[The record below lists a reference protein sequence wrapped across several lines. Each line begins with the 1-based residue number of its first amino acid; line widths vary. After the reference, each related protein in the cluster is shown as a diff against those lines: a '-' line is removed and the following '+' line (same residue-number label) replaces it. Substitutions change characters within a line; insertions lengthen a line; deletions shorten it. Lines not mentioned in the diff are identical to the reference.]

1 MEATFFRHEGFLGAL
16 GALMSYNDCNTED
29 TERVHMKTQKNQ

>member
-16 GALMSYNDCNTED
+16 GALMSYNDRDTED
-29 TERVHMKTQKNQ
+29 TERVHMKIQKD